1 MATQS
6 PTQNQNQGA
15 ESAEPAANVDQQGA
29 TEEPVKQSSTPL
41 VFVNSEP
48 MREEQVQNAVKFLSH
63 PKVKGSPVM
72 YRRSFL
78 ERKGLTKEEIDEAFR
93 RVPDSAPTVQTGGV
107 THYTVLKLLYDGQVK
122 SSSNI
127 QQQAQPQ
134 ALQPGLPASAGVN
147 TSSAT
152 LSRSR
157 FHWSHALV
165 AIGVLAASG
174 AGTVIV
180 VKNSILPRL
189 KSWIRKVVI
198 EEDDEE
204 LKKLNRKPTLVE
216 EAAEAAKSAAAA
228 AADVAKASQD
238 MLISKEEEKKLF
250 VEVVSL
256 LDKQVQEMKSMTNA
270 LRRIEDLRVTQT
282 NTKQLI
288 VNGKADYDLH
298 SVRSTSPPVSYEP
311 PSSLHPK
318 SYMEIMNMVQRGE
331 KPSNTRPWEVSQVQN
346 SSTQV
351 PYAQGNGEYL
361 NSKVQ
366 DSTQSNG
373 DGDDALP
380 WWQRRN
386 ARIREIGNEAE
397 YNGNGS
403 SYGAASNQPPPQR
416 TWVPPQPPPI
426 AMAEA
431 AEAIRR
437 PKPAAQKDQMSDT
450 QSVGNSS
457 DVSDEVTRIPRRS
470 ESEGAVEGGSSSSIP
485 STVEIQEDQELRRE

>member
-107 THYTVLKLLYDGQVK
+107 TQDGQVK

-134 ALQPGLPASAGVN
+134 ALQPGLSASAGVN

-157 FHWSHALV
+157 FHWSHALI

-174 AGTVIV
+174 AGTAIV

-216 EAAEAAKSAAAA
+216 EAAQAAKSAAAA

-270 LRRIEDLRVTQT
+270 LRRIE
-282 NTKQLI
+282 
-288 VNGKADYDLH
+288 
-298 SVRSTSPPVSYEP
+298 VRSTSPPVSYEP

-386 ARIREIGNEAE
+386 VRIREIGNEAE

-470 ESEGAVEGGSSSSIP
+470 ESEGAVKGGSSSSIP